1 MSKAS
6 WKYLFLG
13 LMAINIIVLVTLI
26 ILINLPAKDEEAAQ
40 IDRQDQGVSFVINT
54 NRDDLNML
62 ISQYIEKEGLA
73 GPVHYDV
80 HLSDVVELYGTM
92 PFFGR
97 DIELKLT
104 FVPEAQNNG
113 DVVLKQESI
122 SVGQLNLPVSYV
134 LNFINRQYK
143 TPEWVTIQPD
153 KEQIYVSLQNME
165 LKSDV
170 HVKAK
175 EFDLKNDKISFVL
188 TVPSLQP

>member
-13 LMAINIIVLVTLI
+13 LVTINVIALVTVI
-26 ILINLPAKDEEAAQ
+26 ILINLPANDEEISK
-40 IDRQDQGVSFVINT
+40 IDRKDQGVSFVINT
-54 NRDDLNML
+54 NRDDLNTL
-62 ISQYIEKEGLA
+62 ISQYIEKEGLT
-73 GPVHYDV
+73 GSVHYDV

-104 FVPEAQNNG
+104 FVPEAQSNG

-143 TPEWVTIQPD
+143 TPDWVTIQPD

-170 HVKAK
+170 KVKAK

>member
-13 LMAINIIVLVTLI
+13 LVTINVIALVTVI
-26 ILINLPAKDEEAAQ
+26 ILINLPANDEEISK
-40 IDRQDQGVSFVINT
+40 IDRKDQGVSFVINT
-54 NRDDLNML
+54 NRDDLNTL

-73 GPVHYDV
+73 GSVHYDV
-80 HLSDVVELYGTM
+80 YLSDVVELYGTM

-104 FVPEAQNNG
+104 FVPEAQSNG
-113 DVVLKQESI
+113 DVVLKQESV

-143 TPEWVTIQPD
+143 TPDWVTIQPD

-170 HVKAK
+170 KVKAK

>member
-13 LMAINIIVLVTLI
+13 LVTINVIALVTVI
-26 ILINLPAKDEEAAQ
+26 ILINLPANDEEISK
-40 IDRQDQGVSFVINT
+40 IDRKDQGVSFVINT
-54 NRDDLNML
+54 NRDDLNTL
-62 ISQYIEKEGLA
+62 ISQYIENEGLA
-73 GPVHYDV
+73 GSVHYDV

-104 FVPEAQNNG
+104 FVPEAQSNG

-143 TPEWVTIQPD
+143 TPDWVTIQPD

-170 HVKAK
+170 KVKAK